1 MLLQATVKKRN
12 KKTLIALYS
21 LMLTNLFYQLVGYS
35 ENDVD
40 RAEIGILY
48 ADDEER
54 NRIRTEQ
61 LRVAEELNQALYPYS
76 VDESMMTP
84 YGPSSPNVIS
94 YPIISIHRPILSPCR
109 MIA

>member
-1 MLLQATVKKRN
+1 MLPQATSKKRN
-12 KKTLIALYS
+12 LKTLIALYS
-21 LMLTNLFYQLVGYS
+21 LMLTNFFYQLVGDS
-35 ENDVD
+35 ENDVA
-40 RAEIGILY
+40 RAEKIIVGILY

-84 YGPSSPNVIS
+84 YGPASPNVII
-94 YPIISIHRPILSPCR
+94 YPIISIGLYCPR
-109 MIA
+109 AK